1 MSNLVTLG
9 IAWIAGAV
17 VVFIVG
23 AAVWFVRELR
33 TAPTEVEEVPLDD
46 LLDDATAA
54 EADVFPTG
62 HFTREGWTEFA
73 PGYWVRDVPHE
84 ENECALHEIPGFD
97 AQFAGEVLADIDD
110 LATTEEEAQ

>member
-46 LLDDATAA
+46 LLDDTTAA
-54 EADVFPTG
+54 EADVFPHHG
-62 HFTREGWTEFA
+62 PAVVAQER
-73 PGYWVRDVPHE
+73 
-84 ENECALHEIPGFD
+84 ALV
-97 AQFAGEVLADIDD
+97 AAIDD
-110 LATTEEEAQ
+110 WMDTLDVEAWLGERGWL